1 MSFKALATL
10 DVQTKRATMVGGKRG
25 EAVLHL
31 GGLKAVSLQP
41 ASPELVL
48 RLQLQ
53 TPHQVLETY
62 IVGEQEI
69 VTGDLL
75 VVEGREYPVRG
86 VAKWRA
92 PGRQVGAYT
101 HVVVEDVQL

>member
-1 MSFKALATL
+1 MSFQRMADLE
-10 DVQTKRATMVGGKRG
+10 VSTKRATMTGGKRG

-31 GGLKAVSLQP
+31 SALRAVPLQP

-53 TPHQVLETY
+53 TPHQVLEMY
-62 IVGEQEI
+62 IVGHHDIQ
-69 VTGDLL
+69 TGDLL
-75 VVEGREYPVRG
+75 VVEGREYPIRG
-86 VAKWRA
+86 VAAWRA
-92 PGRQVGAYT
+92 PGRQIGAYT